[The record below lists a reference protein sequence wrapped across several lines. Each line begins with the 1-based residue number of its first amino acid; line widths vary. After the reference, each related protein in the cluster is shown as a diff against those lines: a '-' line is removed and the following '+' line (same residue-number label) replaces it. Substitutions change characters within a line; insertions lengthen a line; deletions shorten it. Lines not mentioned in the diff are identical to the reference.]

1 MGTCEKLH
9 ILQFVN
15 VASILF
21 ATLLT
26 GKDVSLREISVSY
39 KLSKETTFNVSYA
52 ERNVNN
58 VDLQVPIKKGIPCL
72 AAFKL

>member
-1 MGTCEKLH
+1 LGTCEKLH